1 MLVVIIIII
10 IIIIRLHC
18 STMSVD
24 AACYYRWSS
33 VVCRF
38 VKIMSRAKA
47 AEPIEMPFGLCT
59 WVGPKNRVLDG
70 DPDPT

>member
-1 MLVVIIIII
+1 
-10 IIIIRLHC
+10 
-18 STMSVD
+18 MSVD
-24 AACYYRWSS
+24 AAYYYRWSS
-33 VVCRF
+33 MVCRF

-47 AEPIEMPFGLCT
+47 AEPIEMPFGLWT